1 MALMAQVQWDS
12 NQILEQQTLMTQKN
26 SPMWR
31 ISFMEWKDPSQAR
44 VLENLND
51 INMMLQKGLI
61 TLMPAMEG
69 RHIVNCPFFDAETIT
84 EHQKGSS

>member
-1 MALMAQVQWDS
+1 MALTVQVQWDS
-12 NQILEQQTLMTQKN
+12 NPVLEQEPCDEN
-26 SPMWR
+26 YSPMWK
-31 ISFMEWKDPSQAR
+31 ISFIEWKDPSQAR

-69 RHIVNCPFFDAETIT
+69 RHIVNCPFFDVETIS